1 MLKYEKII
9 VLGDYL
15 KVSFKHRILG
25 IIIGLVSL
33 VASGA
38 FVWFLSLSGMVPLKY
53 LAIGSAV
60 LFVLAAAIAL
70 LCININKTARSLI
83 GCFLALAILG
93 VQCYAVDFVGT
104 GTKTLEKI
112 TEVEVEYAVVSVYV
126 RADDPSED
134 FSELKGYKFGI
145 MKDIDRRIT
154 DKALENIASL
164 LGEELIIKEY
174 ETIDELAEA
183 LLTLKEVDAIVI
195 NISFLEILSEIEGFE
210 TAANDMREIFESEI
224 EATFEVPGSTSSG
237 GGGGGSYAEGPLDIG
252 TYVAPDPSVKMPEH
266 VFSVYLSGID
276 CYGSVSRR
284 SRSDVNI
291 VAFFNTKTHEVL
303 LISAPRDFY
312 VATPVSGGVPDKLT
326 NAGIYGAKVSR
337 GALEML
343 YDTEINYEFKVNF
356 TGFEKIIDALGGIT
370 VYSKYNFTGEN
381 GGNFVKGYNQV
392 NGRLALSFA
401 RERHSFASGDR
412 QRGKNQ
418 MEVIKGVIDKATS
431 VAMLTN
437 YKKILESVAE
447 SMETTVPLEKITEL
461 INEQLSSGA
470 KWNVSTYSVD
480 GTGASKKPFSQKGRS
495 YVMVPNQSTIDKAKS
510 LIGQLLNDEIPTP

>member
-1 MLKYEKII
+1 MIFLKAF
-9 VLGDYL
+9 
-15 KVSFKHRILG
+15 FKHRILG
-25 IIIGLVSL
+25 IIIGLILL
-33 VASGA
+33 VASGL
-38 FVWFLSLSGMVPLKY
+38 FVWFLSLSGMVPTKY
-53 LAIGSAV
+53 LLIGFAV
-60 LFVLAAAIAL
+60 LFALAVGITF
-70 LCININKTARSLI
+70 LCINIKKTARLI
-83 GCFLALAILG
+83 VGCILAAVILA
-93 VQCYAVDFVGT
+93 VQCYVVDFVGT

-112 TEVEVEYAVVSVYV
+112 TDVKTEYAVVSVYV

-145 MKDIDRRIT
+145 LKNIDRRIT
-154 DKALENIASL
+154 DGALKNISSI
-164 LGEELIIKEY
+164 LGEELAIIEY

-183 LLTLKEVDAIVI
+183 LLNTKEVDAIVI
-195 NISFLEILSEIEGFE
+195 NVSFIDILVEIEGFE
-210 TAANDMREIFESEI
+210 NASENMREIYESEI
-224 EATFEVPGSTSSG
+224 EATFEVPVSKPSSS
-237 GGGGGSYAEGPLDIG
+237 GGGGSYAEGPLDIG
-252 TYVAPDPSVKMPEH
+252 TYVAPNPSVKMPEH

-276 CYGSVSRR
+276 CYGSVTRR

-291 VAFFNTKTHEVL
+291 VAFFNTKTHEIL

-312 VATPVSGGVPDKLT
+312 VATPVSSGAPDKLT

-356 TGFEKIIDALGGIT
+356 TGFEKIIDSLGGIT
-370 VYSKYNFTGEN
+370 VYSKYNFKGEN
-381 GGNFVKGYNQV
+381 GGDFVKGYNEV
-392 NGRLALSFA
+392 NGKLALSFA

-431 VAMLTN
+431 IAMLTN

-480 GTGASKKPFSQKGRS
+480 GTGASKKPFSQKGKS
-495 YVMVPNQSTIDKAKS
+495 YVMVPKQSTIDKAKS
-510 LIGQLLNDEIPTP
+510 LIGQILNDETPTP

>member
-1 MLKYEKII
+1 M
-9 VLGDYL
+9 

-33 VASGA
+33 VASGT
-38 FVWFLSLSGMVPLKY
+38 FVWFLSLSGMVPVKFL
-53 LAIGSAV
+53 LIGFAV
-60 LFVLAAAIAL
+60 LFVLALAVAL
-70 LCININKTARSLI
+70 LCINITKTARSLV

-93 VQCYAVDFVGT
+93 VQCYAVDFIGT

-112 TEVEVEYAVVSVYV
+112 TDVKTEYAVVSVYV

-145 MKDIDRRIT
+145 LKNIDRRIT
-154 DKALENIASL
+154 DSALKNISSI
-164 LGEELIIKEY
+164 LGEELSIIEY

-183 LLTLKEVDAIVI
+183 LLTTKEVDAIIV
-195 NISFLEILSEIEGFE
+195 NVSFIEILAEIEGFE
-210 TAANDMREIFESEI
+210 NASENMREIYESEV
-224 EATFEVPGSTSSG
+224 EATFEVPVKKPS
-237 GGGGGSYAEGPLDIG
+237 GGGGSYAEGPLDIG

-276 CYGSVSRR
+276 CYGSVTRR

-291 VAFFNTKTHEVL
+291 VAFFNTKTHEIL

-312 VATPVSGGVPDKLT
+312 VPTPVSGGVPDKLT
-326 NAGIYGAKVSR
+326 NAAIYGAKVSR

-356 TGFEKIIDALGGIT
+356 TGFEKIVNALGGIT
-370 VYSKYNFTGEN
+370 VYSKYTFTNKNGESY
-381 GGNFVKGYNQV
+381 VKGNNDL
-392 NGRLALSFA
+392 NGYRALEFA
-401 RERHSFASGDR
+401 RERYSFASGDR

-418 MEVIKGVIDKATS
+418 MEVIKGIIDKATS
-431 VAMLTN
+431 FAMLTN
-437 YKKILESVAE
+437 YKEILESVAE

-495 YVMVPNQSTIDKAKS
+495 YVMVPNQSTIDKAKT
-510 LIGQLLNDEIPTP
+510 LIGQLLSDEKPTP